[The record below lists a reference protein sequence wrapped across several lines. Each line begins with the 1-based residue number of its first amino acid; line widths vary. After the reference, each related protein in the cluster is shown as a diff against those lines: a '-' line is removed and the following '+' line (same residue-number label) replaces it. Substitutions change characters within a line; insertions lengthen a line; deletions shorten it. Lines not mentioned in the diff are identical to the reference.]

1 MKVELP
7 RALDGLPQAILN
19 NLVRWVVLYG
29 GRSSAKSWSTIMIV
43 VMVCMNR
50 QLLVVCCRDTE
61 KSIKN
66 SVHRLIRNTIKFLG
80 VSNRWVITDEKIYC
94 PLTGSE
100 IVFIGLVSDP
110 EKIRSFEGADICLV
124 EEAAKTPQYVWK
136 VVIPTIRK
144 PGSIFIIIF
153 NPDWEDDY
161 TYKNFVTLCDHLK
174 DEGLFIRHMNY
185 LDNPFC
191 SEETLAEAERC
202 KAIDENLYRHVWLGE
217 PNTHSKQQIFNGAY
231 VVEDFDPTTFETN
244 KNSPIYKGLPAFH
257 YGVYWGL
264 SQRPTAAVTVF
275 EYADCL
281 YIWKSFGGV
290 GLELDDIGDLIID
303 LSKSAEGTPG
313 AKSMPVIKAMPDRP
327 ATLKNVKRISR
338 YSVMSEAEKW
348 TGDVKD
354 GIAYLRG
361 SFKKI
366 IIHPSCSEVAQNF
379 SSYWWKM
386 DDLTGDIT
394 DEPIDMYNE
403 YINAVFYALNR
414 RIQGARK

>member
-19 NLVRWVVLYG
+19 NLVRWIVLYG

-43 VMVCMNR
+43 VMICMTR
-50 QLLVVCCRDTE
+50 QTLVVCCRDTE

-231 VVEDFDPTTFETN
+231 VVEDFDPNEFPTH
-244 KNSPIYKGLPAFH
+244 KNHPEYKGKPRFF
-257 YGVYWGL
+257 YGVYWGI
-264 SQRPTAAVTVF
+264 SQRATAAVSVF
-275 EYADCL
+275 EYGNCL
-281 YIWKSFGGV
+281 YIWREFGGV
-290 GLELDDIGDLIID
+290 GYEIDDMAEAVKSLE
-303 LSKSAEGTPG
+303 PG
-313 AKSMPVIKAMPDRP
+313 VSEYIRAMPERP
-327 ATLKNVKRISR
+327 ATLKNVMHRIHETKSR
-338 YSVMSEAEKW
+338 VTLVESEKW

-354 GIAYLRG
+354 GITFLRG
-361 SFKKI
+361 AYEKI
-366 IIHPSCSEVAQNF
+366 IVHPSCSETIQNL

-394 DEPIDMYNE
+394 DEPIDLYNE
-403 YINAVFYALNR
+403 YINAIRYALFQ
-414 RIQGARK
+414 RIKGVL